1 MPVRKMPQNLE
12 AEMSVLGVAFLNK
25 NALVKICEKLYS
37 DIFYSEANKKLFE
50 AIKALYDARIPVDI
64 TTVKEELDKKK
75 NLTAVG
81 GIEYISEVIDSVAT
95 AANLDY
101 YIKIVKDKAVLRNL
115 IDTATDIVTDS
126 YEEEGEVTSILDEAE
141 KRILNV
147 VKERQTSDFIPIKE
161 AIARA
166 QEQLEFLAKN
176 KNGLTGIPSGF
187 TDLDK
192 TTTGFHPGELIIIA
206 ARPGMGKTAFAL
218 NIATY
223 AAKTTKKA
231 VAIFNLEMPAEQ
243 IVNRMRSAVG
253 QVDAHK
259 LQTGMLSNEDWK
271 RINEANSQLSDTN
284 IQIVD
289 DAGITASEI
298 KAKCRTLANKEE
310 GLGLV
315 IIDYLQ
321 LVTAGGRR
329 PDSRQQEVSE
339 ISRSLKTMAMEL
351 KVPVIALAQLNRSVE
366 QRKED
371 KRPVLS
377 DLRESGSIEQDAD
390 LVLFIHRNDYYKAKE
405 EIGAQKNVVA
415 DIIIAKHRKGSTG
428 KFQLLFELDM
438 SNFRNYLASP
448 KEGEGYED

>member
-25 NALVKICEKLYS
+25 NALVKICEELYS
-37 DIFYSEANKKLFE
+37 DMFYSDANKKLFE
-50 AIKALYDARIPVDI
+50 AIKSLYDAKVPVDI
-64 TTVKEELDKKK
+64 TTVKDELDKKK
-75 NLTAVG
+75 NLNAVG
-81 GIEYISEVIDSVAT
+81 GIEYISDVIDSVAT

-101 YIKIVKDKAVLRNL
+101 YIKIVKDKALLRSL

-126 YEEEGEVTSILDEAE
+126 YEEDSEVSSILDEAE

-147 VKERQTSDFIPIKE
+147 VRERQTSDFIHIKD
-161 AIARA
+161 AIVRA
-166 QEQLEFLAKN
+166 QEQLEELAKN
-176 KNGLTGIPSGF
+176 KNDITGIPSGF
-187 TDLDK
+187 ADLDK
-192 TTTGFHPGELIIIA
+192 ATAGFHPGELIIIA

-218 NIATY
+218 NIASY
-223 AAKTTKKA
+223 AAQTTKKA

-243 IVNRMRSAVG
+243 LVNRMRSAIG
-253 QVDAHK
+253 QVDAYK
-259 LQTGMLSNEDWK
+259 LQTGNLTHEDWK
-271 RINEANSQLSDTN
+271 RINEANSQLAETN

-321 LVTAGGRR
+321 LVTSGGRR
-329 PDSRQQEVSE
+329 PESRQQEVSE
-339 ISRSLKTMAMEL
+339 ISRAFKTMAMEL
-351 KVPVIALAQLNRSVE
+351 KVPVIALAQLSRSAE
-366 QRKED
+366 
-371 KRPVLS
+371 KRENNQPMLA

>member
-25 NALVKICEKLYS
+25 NALVKICEELYS
-37 DIFYSEANKKLFE
+37 DMFYSDANKKLFE
-50 AIKALYDARIPVDI
+50 AIKSLYDAKVPVDI
-64 TTVKEELDKKK
+64 TTVKDELDKKK
-75 NLTAVG
+75 NLNAVG
-81 GIEYISEVIDSVAT
+81 GIEYISDVIDSVAT

-101 YIKIVKDKAVLRNL
+101 YIKIVKDKALLRSL

-126 YEEEGEVTSILDEAE
+126 YEEDSEVSSILDEAE

-147 VKERQTSDFIPIKE
+147 VRERQTSDFIHIKD
-161 AIARA
+161 AIVRA
-166 QEQLEFLAKN
+166 QEQLEELAKN
-176 KNGLTGIPSGF
+176 KNDITGIPSGF
-187 TDLDK
+187 ADLDK
-192 TTTGFHPGELIIIA
+192 ATAGFHPGELIIIA

-218 NIATY
+218 NIASY
-223 AAKTTKKA
+223 AAQTTKKA

-243 IVNRMRSAVG
+243 LVNRMRSAIG
-253 QVDAHK
+253 QVDAYK
-259 LQTGMLSNEDWK
+259 LQTGNLTHEDWK
-271 RINEANSQLSDTN
+271 RINEANSQLAETN

-321 LVTAGGRR
+321 LVTSGGRR
-329 PDSRQQEVSE
+329 PESRQQEVSE
-339 ISRSLKTMAMEL
+339 ISRAFKTMAMEL
-351 KVPVIALAQLNRSVE
+351 KVPVIALAQLSRSAE
-366 QRKED
+366 
-371 KRPVLS
+371 KRENNQPMLA

-405 EIGAQKNVVA
+405 QIDSQKNVVA
-415 DIIIAKHRKGSTG
+415 DIIVAKHRKGSTG
-428 KFQLLFELDM
+428 KFQLLFELNM